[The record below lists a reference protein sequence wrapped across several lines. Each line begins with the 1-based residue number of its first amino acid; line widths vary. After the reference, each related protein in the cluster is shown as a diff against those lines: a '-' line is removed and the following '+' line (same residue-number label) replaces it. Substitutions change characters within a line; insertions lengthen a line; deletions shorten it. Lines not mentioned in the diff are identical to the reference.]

1 MLGARALAI
10 LALGAGCK
18 DRPAAKE
25 EPAPAP
31 AHVTVTGCAVAM
43 RPTGD
48 VVVDAWVAPGE
59 DAIPTAPPEPRVRF
73 ETPNIQGSLPKELLI
88 RVLKKQTRRFEACYA
103 AVIRTRPA
111 VTGTLTAQFTIGPA
125 ATVIA
130 GRADGLDDELGRCVM
145 RVLRAIDFPKS
156 KGGGST
162 VVRLPITFRMES
174 PAATEPEVDAGPAPP
189 PSPLASLTWADEGG
203 ADGFAAWLPGAT
215 GSVRAAIEAAGC
227 RLDDL
232 AGSLRARLGVG
243 PDGKV
248 VAAEVHGLGD
258 AAAEDCVRDRLAA
271 LAVTAP
277 PAPVAIACDVVA
289 GSAAPWRIT
298 VRPDHVVIDADAPG
312 DVAALR
318 AANPDATF
326 VVQARDSTPVS
337 ALRAV
342 LAALESP
349 RVRYRVAIEGVLVSD
364 LIPRGA
370 GPSTTAP
377 ELVELAG
384 ATGAELRRAAETAH
398 AGGLDRT
405 VIAP

>member
-10 LALGAGCK
+10 LSLAAGCR

-25 EPAPAP
+25 EPEA
-31 AHVTVTGCAVAM
+31 AHVTVTGCAVAL

-48 VVVDAWVAPGE
+48 VVVDPWVAPGE
-59 DAIPTAPPEPRVRF
+59 DVGPAAPPEPKIRF
-73 ETPNIQGSLPKELLI
+73 ETPSIQGSLPKERLM
-88 RVLKKQTRRFEACYA
+88 RALKKQTKRFEQCYA
-103 AVIRTRPA
+103 AVIRSRPA

-130 GRADGLDDELGRCVM
+130 GSADGLDDELGRCVV
-145 RVLRAIDFPKS
+145 RALRAIELPETKR
-156 KGGGST
+156 GGST

-174 PAATEPEVDAGPAPP
+174 SAAIEPGPDAGPAPP

-203 ADGFAAWLPGAT
+203 ADGFVAWMPGAT
-215 GSVRAAIEAAGC
+215 ASVRAAIDAARC
-227 RLDDL
+227 RLDEL
-232 AGSLRARLGVG
+232 TGSLRARLGIG

-248 VAAEVHGLGD
+248 AAAEVHGLGD

-271 LAVTAP
+271 LVVTAP
-277 PAPVAIACDVVA
+277 PSPVAIACDVVA
-289 GSAAPWRIT
+289 GAAAPWRIT

-318 AANPDATF
+318 AASPDAIF
-326 VVQARDSTPVS
+326 VVRATDATPTP

-342 LAALESP
+342 IAALERP
-349 RVRYRVAIEGVLVSD
+349 RARYRVAVAKVLVSD
-364 LIPRGA
+364 MIPRGA
-370 GPSTTAP
+370 GPSSTTP
-377 ELVELAG
+377 ELVELTG
-384 ATGAELRRAAETAH
+384 ATGAELRAAAAKAH
-398 AGGLDRT
+398 AAGLDRI